1 MGIVSCMRH
10 TDLDKVKIGYEI
22 VFVGH
27 YFFFFAHACKCHGAC
42 AVVRRQ
48 LTAINSLLSSWGFQE
63 LNSDH
68 RVWRQALLPSEPYC
82 QPSIGY

>member
-10 TDLDKVKIGYEI
+10 TDLGKVKIGYEI

-27 YFFFFAHACKCHGAC
+27 YFFFAHACKCHGAC

-48 LTAINSLLSSWGFQE
+48 LAAINSLLSS
-63 LNSDH
+63 
-68 RVWRQALLPSEPYC
+68 
-82 QPSIGY
+82 